1 MIWRWFWRE
10 WRSPS
15 LLIVWL
21 ALTLAVACVLAL
33 GTISD
38 RMEKGLSQQSR
49 DFLAG
54 DRVLSAA
61 HPVPD
66 AWLLEAKR
74 QGLTVSRQLSFMTM
88 TFAGDR
94 PQLADVKATDLAYPL
109 YGKLD
114 TLPAGAVLEPGTVLV
129 APRLLSL
136 LGVKVGDMLDV
147 GDTSLKIVGEVIQ
160 EPDSGFNPFQTAPRI
175 LINLA
180 DVEKTG
186 AIQPGSRLTYRY
198 MFAGPPDGVTQFSD
212 WLTPQLKPE
221 QRLYG
226 LQESGGA
233 LGKSLQRAQ
242 QFLLLSALLTLLLS
256 IAAVAVAM
264 GHYCRSRYDL
274 VAVLKTLGAGRSAL
288 RRLII
293 GQWLSVLVL
302 AGLCGSVIG
311 LLFEKILVRLL
322 SPVLPA
328 ALPAA
333 GLWPWVWSM
342 GSLVL
347 ISLLVGV
354 RPYRQLLATQPLRVL
369 RRDVSAN
376 VWPLRYFIPAM
387 LVIVIGLLALL
398 MGGNALLW
406 AILAGMVVLALL
418 LGVIGWGSLVLLCR
432 LTVTRLS
439 LRLAI
444 NRLLRQPWMT
454 LTQLAAFSLSFM
466 LLALLLVLR
475 GDLLDRWQQQLP
487 PDSPNYFLLNM
498 TPQQV
503 PQVTEFLAQHQ
514 ITPSTFYP
522 IVRVRLS
529 EINQQLATER
539 VREDEPGGEAV
550 NRELNLT
557 WQQDLPAHNI
567 LTAGQWPP
575 KADEVSMEQGIADRL
590 RIKIGDK
597 LTFSGD
603 TQSFEA
609 KVSSIRQVDWESL
622 RPNFYFIFP
631 PGALDKQPQ
640 TWLTSFR
647 YQGDGEVLT
656 QLNRQFPTLSL
667 LDIGAMLKQVG
678 QVLQQV
684 SRALEVMV
692 ILVIIC
698 GTLLLLAQVQ
708 VGMRQRRQ
716 ELVVYRTLGASKRLL
731 RGTLWWEFA
740 LLGLVAG
747 LAAAI
752 GAEAALWALQRLVF
766 DFPWQPNWVMWWL
779 LPLAGALLLSLC
791 GGWLGARL
799 LQGRA
804 LFRNY
809 DS

>member
-61 HPVPD
+61 HPVPEG
-66 AWLLEAKR
+66 WLLEAKQ

-109 YGKLD
+109 YGKLE
-114 TLPAGAVLEPGTVLV
+114 TQPAGARLEPGTVLV

-136 LGVKVGDMLDV
+136 LGVKVGDRLEV

-160 EPDSGFNPFQTAPRI
+160 EPDSGFNPFQTSPRI
-175 LINLA
+175 LINLT

-198 MFAGPPDGVTQFSD
+198 MFAGSPQAVAQFSD

-221 QRLYG
+221 QRWYG

-274 VAVLKTLGAGRSAL
+274 VAVLKTLGAGRRAL

-293 GQWLSVLVL
+293 GQWLAVLVL
-302 AGLCGSVIG
+302 AGLCGSLIG
-311 LLFEKILVRLL
+311 LLFESILVRLL

-333 GLWPWVWSM
+333 GAWPWVWSM

-347 ISLLVGV
+347 ISLLVGI

-376 VWPLRYFIPAM
+376 VWPLRYFIPVM
-387 LVIVIGLLALL
+387 MVIVVGLLALL
-398 MGGNALLW
+398 MGGNSLLW
-406 AILAGMVVLALL
+406 AILGGMVVLALL
-418 LGVIGWGSLVLLCR
+418 LGVIGWGGLLLLRR

-514 ITPSTFYP
+514 ITPATFYP

-539 VREDEPGGEAV
+539 VHEDDPGGEAV

-590 RIKIGDK
+590 GIKIGDK

-609 KVSSIRQVDWESL
+609 TVSSIRQVDWESL

-647 YQGDGEVLT
+647 YQGDGEALT

-692 ILVIIC
+692 VLVIIC

-779 LPLAGALLLSLC
+779 LPLAAALLLSLC
-791 GGWLGARL
+791 GSWLGARL

-809 DS
+809 EG

>member
-54 DRVLSAA
+54 DRVLKTSRPA
-61 HPVPD
+61 PE
-66 AWLLEAKR
+66 AWLLEAKQ
-74 QGLTVSRQLSFMTM
+74 QGLSVSRQLSFMTM

-109 YGKLD
+109 YGKLE
-114 TLPAGAVLEPGTVLV
+114 TLPADVKLEPGTALV
-129 APRLLSL
+129 APRLLAL
-136 LGVKVGDMLDV
+136 LGVKVGDTLEV
-147 GDTSLKIVGEVIQ
+147 GDTSLKIIGEVLQ

-186 AIQPGSRLTYRY
+186 AIQPGSRLSYHY
-198 MFAGPPDGVTQFSD
+198 MFAGPTEAITQFSD
-212 WLTPQLKPE
+212 WLTPQLKPD
-221 QRLYG
+221 QRWYG

-333 GLWPWVWSM
+333 GVWPWVWSM
-342 GSLVL
+342 GSLIL
-347 ISLLVGV
+347 ISLLVGI

-376 VWPLRYFIPAM
+376 VWPLRYFIPVMIA
-387 LVIVIGLLALL
+387 IVVGLLALL
-398 MGGNALLW
+398 MGGNTLLW
-406 AILAGMVVLALL
+406 AILGGMVVLALL
-418 LGVIGWGSLVLLCR
+418 LGVVGWGGLLLLRR

-503 PQVTEFLAQHQ
+503 PQVTEFLTQHQ

-539 VREDEPGGEAV
+539 VAEDAPGGEAV

-575 KADEVSMEQGIADRL
+575 KADEVSIEQGIADRL
-590 RIKIGDK
+590 GIKIGDK

-603 TQSFEA
+603 TQSFGA
-609 KVSSIRQVDWESL
+609 TVSSVRQVDWESL

-631 PGALDKQPQ
+631 PGALDGQPQ

-647 YQGDGEVLT
+647 YHGDGEVLT

-692 ILVIIC
+692 VLVIIC

-779 LPLAGALLLSLC
+779 LPLAAALLLSLC
-791 GGWLGARL
+791 GGWLGTRL
-799 LQGRA
+799 LRGRA
-804 LFRNY
+804 LFRSY
-809 DS
+809 

>member
-54 DRVLSAA
+54 DKVLSAA
-61 HPVPD
+61 HPVPER
-66 AWLLEAKR
+66 WLLEAKQ
-74 QGLTVSRQLSFMTM
+74 QGLSVSRQLSFMTM

-114 TLPAGAVLEPGTVLV
+114 TQPTGVRLKPGTVLV

-147 GDTSLKIVGEVIQ
+147 GDTSLRIVGEVIQ
-160 EPDSGFNPFQTAPRI
+160 EPDSGFNPFQTSPRI

-180 DVEKTG
+180 DVGKTG

-198 MFAGPPDGVTQFSD
+198 MFAGTPDAVSQFSD
-212 WLTPQLKPE
+212 WLTPQLKPD
-221 QRLYG
+221 QRWYG

-333 GLWPWVWSM
+333 GVWPWVWSM
-342 GSLVL
+342 GSLIL
-347 ISLLVGV
+347 ISLLVGI

-376 VWPLRYFIPAM
+376 VWPLRYFIPVM
-387 LVIVIGLLALL
+387 LIVVVGLLATL

-406 AILAGMVVLALL
+406 AILGGMVVLALL
-418 LGVIGWGSLVLLCR
+418 LGVIGWGGLLLLRR

-503 PQVTEFLAQHQ
+503 PQVTEFLTQHQ

-539 VREDEPGGEAV
+539 VAEDAPGGEAV

-575 KADEVSMEQGIADRL
+575 KADEVSIEQGIADRL
-590 RIKIGDK
+590 GIKIGDK

-603 TQSFEA
+603 TQSFGA
-609 KVSSIRQVDWESL
+609 TVSSIRQVDWESL

-631 PGALDKQPQ
+631 PGALDGQPQ

-647 YQGDGEVLT
+647 YHGDGEVLT

-692 ILVIIC
+692 VLVIIC

-747 LAAAI
+747 LAAAM

-779 LPLAGALLLSLC
+779 LPLAAALLLSLC

-799 LQGRA
+799 LRGRA
-804 LFRNY
+804 LFRSY
-809 DS
+809 